1 MKVELSLRILSRR
14 HFLAGTFAGTVCSA
28 AGCGTIL
35 YPERRGQSGGQ
46 LDWGVV
52 MLDGIGLILFF
63 IPGLIAFAVD
73 FATGAIYLPPR
84 EEYQF
89 SSANKPTALKRVTVE
104 ARPLSPAEIA
114 QAVSAETG
122 RSVTLEE
129 GTYFTTELSDLDRF
143 WLERDRLAA
152 AHERQSTSSGH
163 L

>member
-1 MKVELSLRILSRR
+1 MKVELSYRILSRR
-14 HFLAGTFAGTVCSA
+14 HFLAGTVAGTVCSA

-35 YPERRGQSGGQ
+35 YPERRGQGVGQ

-73 FATGAIYLPPR
+73 FSTGAIYLPPR
-84 EEYQF
+84 EEYQL

-104 ARPLSPAEIA
+104 AKPLSPAGIA
-114 QAVSAETG
+114 HAVSAETG
-122 RSVTLEE
+122 QSVTLEE

-152 AHERQSTSSGH
+152 AHDGQPTRFGH